1 MIKDFSLNNY
11 KNEIVTFF
19 KSNENRFYVPLS
31 SSSSTSL
38 RYFSTNL
45 LVPSV
50 VLTGVELFLS
60 VMILILNEEK
70 I

>member
-1 MIKDFSLNNY
+1 
-11 KNEIVTFF
+11 
-19 KSNENRFYVPLS
+19 
-31 SSSSTSL
+31 L